1 MADLKKFLDR
11 AGVSTLWGAVVD
23 NIDAKVKV
31 EEERAIAEEAK
42 IAQAAATAQAAAEA
56 ADAKATAV
64 DTKVGTIKAVNGVT
78 PIDVIGYVDAKTA
91 GIATDTALADLRST
105 VDGHTTSI
113 GTLTTDVE
121 NLKKFD
127 HGTYALKT
135 EVEALEARAAQDA
148 QDKADA
154 AENAAVDR
162 VLGYLAEEEVN
173 TAYDTLKEI
182 AEYIESDTTGAAQM
196 ATDISGLKDLVGTE
210 TVSKQIDDAIKAQDL
225 SKYVDGDELTAA
237 LTPYALTEDV
247 NTGLDLKAD
256 KTTVSGIDTR
266 LQAVEAFDHSA
277 YAKTVD
283 MNSAI
288 ATAKSEANTYAE
300 GKAATAESNAKTY
313 AKEYADGL
321 AGNYAT
327 KAQGQLADAAVR
339 GVVFSENAA
348 GVMQASV
355 NTGGNTVVYD
365 LFAALTAEEINA
377 IINGTQA

>member
-31 EEERAIAEEAK
+31 EKERAIAEEAK

-56 ADAKATAV
+56 ADAKAVAV

-78 PIDVIGYVDAKTA
+78 PVDVIGYVDAKTA
-91 GIATDTALADLRST
+91 GIATDAALADLRGI

-113 GTLTTDVE
+113 GTLSTDVE

-127 HGTYALKT
+127 HSTYALKT

-182 AEYIESDTTGAAQM
+182 AAYIESDTTGAAQM
-196 ATDISGLKDLVGTE
+196 ATDISDLKTLVGTE
-210 TVSKQIDDAIKAQDL
+210 AVSKQIDDAIKAQDL
-225 SKYVDGDELTAA
+225 SKYVDGDELTTA
-237 LTPYALTEDV
+237 LTPYAKIADV

-256 KTTVSGIDTR
+256 KSTVNGIDSR
-266 LQAVEAFDHSA
+266 LQAVEAFDHSV
-277 YAKTVD
+277 YAKTTD

-288 ATAKSEANTYAE
+288 ATAKSEANAYAD

-365 LFAALTAEEINA
+365 LFAALTAEEIQQ

>member
-31 EEERAIAEEAK
+31 EKERAIAEEAK

-56 ADAKATAV
+56 ADAKAVAV
-64 DTKVGTIKAVNGVT
+64 DTKVGTIVKVGDVLPT
-78 PIDVIGYVDAKTA
+78 TVIGYIDEKTK
-91 GIATDTALADLRST
+91 GIATDAALGELRDT
-105 VDGHTTSI
+105 VATHTTSI
-113 GTLTTDVE
+113 GTLSTDVE

-127 HGTYALKT
+127 HSTYALKT

-173 TAYDTLKEI
+173 TSYDTLKEI
-182 AEYIESDTTGAAQM
+182 AEWIESDTTGAAGM
-196 ATDISGLKDLVGTE
+196 ANDIASLKGLVGE
-210 TVSKQIDDAIKAQDL
+210 TSVADQIDAKIAAQDL
-225 SKYVDGDELTAA
+225 SQYVDGDELTATLA
-237 LTPYALTEDV
+237 PYALTENV

-266 LQAVEAFDHSA
+266 LQAVEAFDHSV

-288 ATAKSEANTYAE
+288 ATAKSEANTYAD

-365 LFAALTAEEINA
+365 LFAALTAEEIQQ